1 MNMLIKSLLT
11 TNRVGDPIYQGN
23 NITTHHFL
31 PIELPDEV
39 WELANVYVTSTTV
52 SPRYYM
58 NTNGR
63 LTGDVDDGYCETGV
77 DTTLTISID
86 NTANCAR
93 HPDSRFT
100 KEFLWEFT
108 FVNADDGDVWTNLS
122 ILLKKHHTFRRVLT
136 LFCLHCE

>member
-1 MNMLIKSLLT
+1 MNILIESLLT

-23 NITTHHFL
+23 NITNHDIL

-39 WELANVYVTSTTV
+39 WLMSQMPYITSRIVT
-52 SPRYYM
+52 PRYYIDDK
-58 NTNGR
+58 G
-63 LTGDVDDGYCETGV
+63 GIDHEDDGYCETGV